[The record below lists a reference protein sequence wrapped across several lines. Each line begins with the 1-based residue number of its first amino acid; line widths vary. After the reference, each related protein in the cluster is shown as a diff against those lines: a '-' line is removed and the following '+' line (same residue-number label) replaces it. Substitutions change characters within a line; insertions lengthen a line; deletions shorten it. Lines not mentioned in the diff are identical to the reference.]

1 MVSIAISLLSLFVT
15 ALGVYPQLLE
25 LNKEAEVSIDL
36 RTQSNANN
44 HMYMF
49 LPSASTT
56 EIVLSASNYK
66 MDLYNPKYWEAS
78 VRFCDSVKIIRTA
91 ESNSQGRWINESAK
105 SKIYIYRSEQ
115 PPRSKFNNLPNSD
128 KFGGFMITYG
138 EKEMLPVEIPIAIT
152 TVSGDRSPRTSV
164 LWYLNN
170 AKFIGQEKW
179 YLLMGKRLTNTP
191 ESIDNCYKQYR
202 SDIEL

>member
-1 MVSIAISLLSLFVT
+1 
-15 ALGVYPQLLE
+15 
-25 LNKEAEVSIDL
+25 
-36 RTQSNANN
+36 
-44 HMYMF
+44 
-49 LPSASTT
+49 
-56 EIVLSASNYK
+56 
-66 MDLYNPKYWEAS
+66 
-78 VRFCDSVKIIRTA
+78 
-91 ESNSQGRWINESAK
+91 
-105 SKIYIYRSEQ
+105 
-115 PPRSKFNNLPNSD
+115 
-128 KFGGFMITYG
+128 MITYG